1 MNQPLE
7 PMKSLPVPKANE
19 KPTAQ
24 NIRNE
29 IDRLMRI
36 FPITAPAFFMRE
48 RPTSS
53 IAKPACMNRTRTA
66 ATTTQTWLVANA
78 TSLTVGSA
86 AKAAVGDASS
96 ASIAMKAKRRIQRDR
111 IGSPSS

>member
-19 KPTAQ
+19 KPIAQ
-24 NIRNE
+24 NIRKL

-53 IAKPACMNRTRTA
+53 MAKPACMNRTRTA
-66 ATTTQTWLVANA
+66 AKNTRRVL
-78 TSLTVGSA
+78 
-86 AKAAVGDASS
+86 
-96 ASIAMKAKRRIQRDR
+96 IAMSGVADVLSGGQGRDEQQHQRRKHRHQ
-111 IGSPSS
+111 PE